1 MTRSY
6 PPKSARERARRR
18 AGQARVE
25 RVGERDAE
33 NVFGVL
39 LFFGVFVVVFVVF
52 PFAASPRRRGV
63 YVCFVALALVRAAP
77 EFGVREGRRRFAS
90 RVLLRGGASA
100 VGFRD
105 AGFRED
111 GRQGQPTGG
120 GPRVRLSRAPL
131 DRSPGP
137 FRGGGG
143 GGWGVFIVAGFGGGG
158 FAFAFAFAFAFV
170 FGARTFR
177 LGRRRV
183 SVAVRRSENT
193 AVLLLLLLLL
203 LRGIL
208 VVVRAGVLAGL
219 SRGLEEAA
227 ADPSRG
233 GVGAAARGRG
243 RAPARSPSRRAR
255 GTRVRARVAADP
267 GARGGGRAPR
277 EALLRRGVA
286 RVARAPALPGL
297 ALGRREGLA
306 RAPRAE
312 HAPARAA
319 VVLARDEPERHLARV
334 AAPRASRVDPKVGRT
349 PRVAP
354 SARRGAER
362 GEALVDEPRGAVP
375 PRGRMTRRHANVAER
390 RMMTRCARQWE

>member
-6 PPKSARERARRR
+6 PPKPARERARRR

-39 LFFGVFVVVFVVF
+39 LVGVFVVVFVVF
-52 PFAASPRRRGV
+52 PFAASPRRGV
-63 YVCFVALALVRAAP
+63 YVSFVALALVRAAP

-100 VGFRD
+100 VGFRA

-111 GRQGQPTGG
+111 GRQGQPTGA

-131 DRSPGP
+131 DRSPGT
-137 FRGGGG
+137 FEGGGG

-170 FGARTFR
+170 FGAPTFR

-193 AVLLLLLLLL
+193 AVLLLLLLLLL

-227 ADPSRG
+227 ADASWG

-255 GTRVRARVAADP
+255 GIRVRARVAADP
-267 GARGGGRAPR
+267 AARGGGRAPR

>member
-6 PPKSARERARRR
+6 PPKPARERARRR

-39 LFFGVFVVVFVVF
+39 LLLGVFVIVFVVF

-63 YVCFVALALVRAAP
+63 CVSFVALALVRAAP

-100 VGFRD
+100 GFRA

-111 GRQGQPTGG
+111 GRQGQPTGA

-137 FRGGGG
+137 FEGGGG

-158 FAFAFAFAFAFV
+158 FAFAFAFALALV

-208 VVVRAGVLAGL
+208 VVRAGVLAGL

-255 GTRVRARVAADP
+255 GIRVRARVAADP